1 MFGFVIKHYKVTHF
15 KSRPK
20 KADFYLM
27 KSLGECKDVI
37 DCEFYNI
44 IQRNMLHG

>member
-20 KADFYLM
+20 KADFYPF
-27 KSLGECKDVI
+27 E
-37 DCEFYNI
+37 I
-44 IQRNMLHG
+44 IGGTQRCYRLCIL